1 MTGKV
6 SVDYMGDGT
15 FYDAIHPKLQVAN
28 IMGEINLPIFSF
40 AGNTQEQVEWTWE
53 FNIPT
58 AITSPFFYAVGIKG
72 CDHYFTPVNVSTG
85 RWRIKVVGKVS
96 VCYLY
101 NNTRFPVYQK
111 LYGTPVTTTESKILY
126 GDLRG

>member
-1 MTGKV
+1 MSGKIA
-6 SVDYMGDGT
+6 VDYMGDGT
-15 FYDAIHPKLQVAN
+15 FFDAIHPALQVAN
-28 IMGEINLPIFSF
+28 IMGEIALPIFSF
-40 AGNTQEQVEWTWE
+40 VGNTQEQVEWTWE

-58 AITSPFFYAVGIKG
+58 GITNPFFYAVGIKG
-72 CDHYFTPVNVSTG
+72 CDHYFTPVNASTG

-101 NNTRFPVYQK
+101 SNTQFPVYQK
-111 LYGTPVTTTESKILY
+111 LYATPVTTNESKILY